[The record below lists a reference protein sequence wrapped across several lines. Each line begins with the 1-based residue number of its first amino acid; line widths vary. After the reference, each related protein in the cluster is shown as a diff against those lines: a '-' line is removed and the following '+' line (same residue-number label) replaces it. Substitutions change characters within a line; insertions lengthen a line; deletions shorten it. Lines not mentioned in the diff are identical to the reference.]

1 MRVTFAIGVCDEARE
16 LDDLLYFLV
25 GAQKVI
31 ESGDEVNVLVDT
43 KRVTPH
49 VQEVLRRYPTIVTCE
64 RAFDGDFS
72 AHRNYHIERCAG
84 ETVFMLDADEIPQP
98 KLIEIAREF
107 SEDILYVPRLNVVPG
122 YSPEFLARH
131 KFKVSSAGYIN
142 TRTFRAAYSAAA
154 GYQVDRKV
162 HEKLTGNDRV
172 FMLSLMPLNMQS
184 GTSRVSESR
193 TSRTPCTTNS
203 CQREPLPLQIN
214 IPRTLTEACTM
225 ATQTPL
231 GNGVI

>member
-31 ESGDEVNVLVDT
+31 ESGDEVNVLVDS

-131 KFKVSSAGYIN
+131 KFKVSNAGYIN
-142 TRTFRAAYSAAA
+142 YPDFQGRIFRRAPSIKWT
-154 GYQVDRKV
+154 GKV
-162 HEKLTGNDRV
+162 HEKLTGSDRV
-172 FMLSLMPLNMQS
+172 FMLSPDAVEHAIWHVKSLRKQDKQNALYDQLLPA
-184 GTSRVSESR
+184 GTASPPSDKHTSE
-193 TSRTPCTTNS
+193 P
-203 CQREPLPLQIN
+203 
-214 IPRTLTEACTM
+214 
-225 ATQTPL
+225 
-231 GNGVI
+231 

>member
-1 MRVTFAIGVCDEARE
+1 MHVTFAIGVCDEARE

-43 KRVTPH
+43 KRVTPTFK
-49 VQEVLRRYPTIVTCE
+49 RSSNYPTIVTCE

-131 KFKVSSAGYIN
+131 KFKVSNAGYIN
-142 TRTFRAAYSAAA
+142 YPDFQGRIFPAR
-154 GYQVDRKV
+154 
-162 HEKLTGNDRV
+162 
-172 FMLSLMPLNMQS
+172 
-184 GTSRVSESR
+184 RVSSGLGKS
-193 TSRTPCTTNS
+193 TKSS
-203 CQREPLPLQIN
+203 Q
-214 IPRTLTEACTM
+214 EAIEC
-225 ATQTPL
+225 L
-231 GNGVI
+231 C